1 MFTVSEN
8 MRMQDTWFL
17 WMISAILVDLR
28 YVGDIWNFKWVDLLK
43 IHRQQISSN

>member
-28 YVGDIWNFKWVDLLK
+28 LVGEIFALSQLVLINRSLEL
-43 IHRQQISSN
+43 